1 MKNLPRLDLRLLRAA
16 VTIRDSGSVTSAAK
30 RLGISQPAL
39 SRLISVLE
47 AELGFSIFVRER
59 RRLVPAQA
67 GLIFL
72 DRAAAMVTQAGR
84 LAQLGAALRD
94 GQRPAIRILATPN
107 LASGALQAALTRFAD
122 LEMEVQVA
130 LRFRPDLLR
139 ELAAG
144 EADFGL
150 TVLPVGS
157 DRLRVRPYSQA
168 RAICLLPRGHP
179 AARRRVVTPADLNGC
194 DLAVLPEG
202 AILQNSVD
210 DAFSAAGAAYRRR
223 FTVDTATMAVGLV
236 AAGLCCSIMHPVR
249 GAQNDRGLVVRPF
262 APEIRLTYALLER
275 RDAGLDLIGDAL
287 EAALREAAASLDLEV
302 SQDVRVR

>member
-1 MKNLPRLDLRLLRAA
+1 MTNLPRLDLKLLRAA
-16 VTIRDSGSVTSAAK
+16 VTIRDAGSVTSAAK

-107 LASGALQAALTRFAD
+107 LAFGALQAALTRFAG

-139 ELAAG
+139 ELTAG

-179 AARRRVVTPADLNGC
+179 AARRRVVAPIDLNGC

-223 FTVDTATMAVGLV
+223 FTVDTATMAAGLV
-236 AAGLCCSIMHPVR
+236 AAGLCCSVMHPLR
-249 GAQNDRGLVVRPF
+249 GAQNDRDLVVRPF
-262 APEIRLTYALLER
+262 VPEIRLTYALLER

-287 EAALREAAASLDLEV
+287 EAALRAAAASLDLEV
-302 SQDVRVR
+302 LQGVTGR

>member
-1 MKNLPRLDLRLLRAA
+1 MKNLPRLDLKLLRAA
-16 VTIRDSGSVTSAAK
+16 ITIRDTGSVTSAAK

-39 SRLISVLE
+39 SRLISMLE

-72 DRAAAMVTQAGR
+72 DQAGAMVTQAGR

-94 GQRPAIRILATPN
+94 GQRPAIRILAVPN
-107 LASGALQAALTRFAD
+107 LAFGVLQVALTRFAS
-122 LEMEVQVA
+122 LEIEVQVA

-157 DRLRVRPYSQA
+157 DRLRVRPFSQA
-168 RAICLLPRGHP
+168 RAICLLPRDHP
-179 AARRRVVTPADLNGC
+179 AARRRVVVPTDLNGC

-202 AILQNSVD
+202 AILQNWVD
-210 DAFSAAGAAYRRR
+210 DAFSAAGATYRRR
-223 FTVDTATMAVGLV
+223 FTVDTATMAAGLV
-236 AAGLCCSIMHPVR
+236 VAGLCCAVTHPVR
-249 GAQNDRGLVVRPF
+249 SVQNDRGLVVRPF
-262 APEIRLTYALLER
+262 VPEIRLTYALLER

-302 SQDVRVR
+302 SKDIGVR

>member
-1 MKNLPRLDLRLLRAA
+1 M
-16 VTIRDSGSVTSAAK
+16 
-30 RLGISQPAL
+30 
-39 SRLISVLE
+39 SVLE
-47 AELGFSIFVRER
+47 AELGFTIFIRER

-84 LAQLGAALRD
+84 LAHLGAALRD

-107 LASGALQAALTRFAD
+107 LAFGALQAALTRFAN

-139 ELAAG
+139 ELTAG

-157 DRLRVRPYSQA
+157 DRLRVRPYGEA
-168 RAICLLPRGHP
+168 RAIC
-179 AARRRVVTPADLNGC
+179 
-194 DLAVLPEG
+194 
-202 AILQNSVD
+202 
-210 DAFSAAGAAYRRR
+210 AAGAAYRRR
-223 FTVDTATMAVGLV
+223 FTVDTATMAAGLV
-236 AAGLCCSIMHPVR
+236 AAGLCCAVMHPLR
-249 GAQNDRGLVVRPF
+249 GAENDRELVVRPF

-275 RDAGLDLIGDAL
+275 RDAGLDMIGDAL
-287 EAALREAAASLDLEV
+287 EAALREAEASPKLKVL
-302 SQDVRVR
+302 QAVRGR